1 MQVISSRI
9 TTVIIQVV
17 RTIKEMITVSQYKKN
32 NGEKLKL
39 IMIVLIFKYNSKLI
53 YKLKYFLG
61 PKIRSTNLNGQN
73 LVSGLKTLGWVYAS
87 PTSVTQQNNT
97 YYKFKYLWW
106 RGELNNCRFNS
117 STCCNYSKLI
127 LQLFIIDVM
136 LTKKQTWKKFINS
149 RCSESCRRSER

>member
-1 MQVISSRI
+1 MHVISSRI

-73 LVSGLKTLGWVYAS
+73 RFFLKTLGWVYAS
-87 PTSVTQQNNT
+87 PSVTQQN
-97 YYKFKYLWW
+97 FFL
-106 RGELNNCRFNS
+106 L
-117 STCCNYSKLI
+117 
-127 LQLFIIDVM
+127 LQI
-136 LTKKQTWKKFINS
+136 
-149 RCSESCRRSER
+149 